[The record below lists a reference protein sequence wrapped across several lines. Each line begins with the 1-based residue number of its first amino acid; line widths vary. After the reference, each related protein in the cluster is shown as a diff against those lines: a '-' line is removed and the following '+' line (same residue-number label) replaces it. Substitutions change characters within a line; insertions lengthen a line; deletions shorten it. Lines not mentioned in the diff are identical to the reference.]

1 MQQQKQQLFI
11 ISAVI
16 LFSSLI
22 RAFFRNKRAANW
34 QTPAKASKIQ
44 HHHITTS
51 FFFFLLLEIQR
62 SHGTED
68 LPILYCTFHTITMKY
83 TEILVIS
90 PLSIPHLLLCTLT
103 WRYYCIAFYPH
114 VNGTFSQSI

>member
-11 ISAVI
+11 IFSVI

-44 HHHITTS
+44 HHHITTQMWS
-51 FFFFLLLEIQR
+51 PKVWATIPLPHYSAGVHEV
-62 SHGTED
+62 HGHRIE
-68 LPILYCTFHTITMKY
+68 LQCPK
-83 TEILVIS
+83 
-90 PLSIPHLLLCTLT
+90 
-103 WRYYCIAFYPH
+103 
-114 VNGTFSQSI
+114 QSVLKQNSVAKAAKTTACQD